1 MSITDQLKTDLAHLT
16 QSEDGTFWYNSAVQ
30 GASAVLEANPAVR
43 TMAEFIPAYHAWEA
57 VQPRETREVLSTLT
71 TWVARQEGLLV
82 AQGVDSSKQ
91 PADNHS
97 HSMPASVPASTDHAE
112 GSSPSEPPAPG
123 KEAMPRPK
131 KTIKATP
138 AKRGRPPKAGKAAKA
153 IPAKA
158 IPAKRRGRP
167 PKTGKAAPAKKQRG
181 SAGRPAAQPG
191 LSASLAQAYLAV
203 ERAEAVLADQ
213 LAVKLAGLT
222 GPKREAAAAILAAY

>member
-1 MSITDQLKTDLAHLT
+1 MSIIDHIKADLAHLS
-16 QSEDGTFWYNSAVQ
+16 QSEDQVFWFNSAVNAANEVQ
-30 GASAVLEANPAVR
+30 AANPGVQ
-43 TMAEFIPAYHAWEA
+43 TIAEFIPAYHAWEA
-57 VQPRETREVLSTLT
+57 AQPRETREMVSSLT
-71 TWVARQEGLLV
+71 VWVARQEGLLV
-82 AQGVDSSKQ
+82 SQGVESPTLPEETNSNST
-91 PADNHS
+91 PAPVS
-97 HSMPASVPASTDHAE
+97 ASTDHAE
-112 GSSPSEPPAPG
+112 GSSPIEPQAPG
-123 KEAMPRPK
+123 KETMPRPK

-153 IPAKA
+153 IPAK
-158 IPAKRRGRP
+158 RRGRP
-167 PKTGKAAPAKKQRG
+167 PKTDKAAPAKKQRG